1 MRYQLPRA
9 LLERTFLHFRSCG
22 EGRRECQAL
31 WVGPW
36 AHPQVITEVV
46 HPRHSAS
53 PVGFQLENAWLSE
66 FWTRLSVENL
76 GIRVQCHTHPGAAY
90 HSATDDAYPILHT
103 PGFLSLV
110 IPAFATGPVGF
121 DHAFL
126 ARIDKKGRWGEVR
139 IPDHLE
145 IVR

>member
-1 MRYQLPRA
+1 MRYQLPRL
-9 LLERTFLHFRSCG
+9 LLEQTFGHFRSCG
-22 EGRRECQAL
+22 MGRRECQAL

-53 PVGFQLENAWLSE
+53 PVGFQLDSEWLSD
-66 FWTRLSVENL
+66 FWMRLSAEEL

-90 HSATDDAYPILHT
+90 HSATDDAFPILHT

-110 IPAFATGPVGF
+110 IPRFATGPVGF
-121 DHAFL
+121 DAAFL
-126 ARIDKKGRWGEVR
+126 ARIDEQGRWHEVG
-139 IPDHLE
+139 IADLLE
-145 IVR
+145 IV

>member
-9 LLERTFLHFRSCG
+9 LLERTFLHFRNCG

-36 AHPQVITEVV
+36 AHPHLITEVV
-46 HPRHSAS
+46 HPRHNAS
-53 PVGFQLENAWLSE
+53 PVGFQLENEWLSE
-66 FWTRLSVENL
+66 FWTHLSVENL

-110 IPAFATGPVGF
+110 IPAFAAGPVGF

-126 ARIDKKGRWGEVR
+126 ARIDEQGRWREVR
-139 IPDHLE
+139 IADHLE
-145 IVR
+145 IV